1 MTSEFRGQLP
11 GESLA
16 SGTAAGGRHALV
28 HTQPR
33 TRDYRRPGDG
43 LDHSDGPRIRGRTA
57 PGRQRGVR
65 QPSVRQPSVR
75 QSGARI
81 ARASGSIGGKR
92 VRAGPPAAVR
102 PPQDEDGPQVRADPR
117 ARRRG
122 IQRESR
128 PRAAWPRSGPAGR
141 RRCPDG
147 PGADHG
153 ARHLF
158 GHHPA
163 RPPCTR
169 AQPRSAS
176 GTDTFTLTLTS
187 STDLLL
193 IRVLDAAGNS
203 LNFTVTAPDNSAVTC
218 QQPSFNQIPQ
228 CATSQAGVYTLQVQ
242 NGGASYTLA
251 YRALSDASCT
261 AANPSFATSALTA
274 TLAAGGVGACY
285 TLAMTA
291 GQVLHANS
299 TSAQQDLLVTV
310 YDSTGTQI
318 CFDDQGD
325 CALTGTGPYF
335 VLADAVSAER
345 DYLRPRAEQPHR
357 SAGLHRDGA
366 AGLRERPGH

>member
-1 MTSEFRGQLP
+1 MLSSTRNRA
-11 GESLA
+11 LA
-16 SGTAAGGRHALV
+16 TTAVLATALI
-28 HTQPR
+28 TQ
-33 TRDYRRPGDG
+33 
-43 LDHSDGPRIRGRTA
+43 TA
-57 PGRQRGVR
+57 PAFAAALPPAASPASASPV
-65 QPSVRQPSVR
+65 PASH
-75 QSGARI
+75 
-81 ARASGSIGGKR
+81 ARAGASAAK
-92 VRAGPPAAVR
+92 GPGRSRPAAVR
-102 PPQDEDGPQVRADPR
+102 PLKTKTVPGFGLTKRPAAWDPARVPATGSLAAVR
-117 ARRRG
+117 ARRAGAVRTALARTTVPDTCSG
-122 IQRESR
+122 TIQ
-128 PRAAWPRSGPAGR
+128 
-141 RRCPDG
+141 PDTVY
-147 PGADHG
+147 
-153 ARHLF
+153 
-158 GHHPA
+158 
-163 RPPCTR
+163 PCTT
-169 AQPRSAS
+169 PSAS

-203 LNFTVTAPDNSAVTC
+203 LNFTVTAPGNSAVSC

-251 YRALSDASCT
+251 YRALLSDASCT

-285 TLAMTA
+285 TLALTA

-335 VLADAVSAER
+335 VLADAVSADAITYDLE
-345 DYLRPRAEQPHR
+345 LEQPHR

-366 AGLRERPGH
+366 AGLRERPGQ